1 MPSASRP
8 ALLEDSRQQTRAPR
22 SSPSAPPTQTTRT
35 SRWTR
40 ASGPRTDLLQ
50 QLRKPPVL
58 QHPPA
63 RLLLRAVAHDVVLEV
78 DRLDLRAAAR
88 AGLARA
94 PVHLERHRQLVGD
107 RVADHLLVVLERPAE
122 HLVAGQPQ
130 PLPGVVVELRPLLKR
145 RQPGGPEQLVHPRAT
160 DARDRAL

>member
-58 QHPPA
+58 QHPPV

-88 AGLARA
+88 ARLAGA
-94 PVHLERHRQLVGD
+94 AVHLQGHRELVGNG
-107 RVADHLLVVLERPAE
+107 VADHVL
-122 HLVAGQPQ
+122 
-130 PLPGVVVELRPLLKR
+130 VVVERAAEDLVAS
-145 RQPGGPEQLVHPRAT
+145 GPQ
-160 DARDRAL
+160 AL

>member
-50 QLRKPPVL
+50 QLRQPPVL
-58 QHPPA
+58 QHPPV
-63 RLLLRAVAHDVVLEV
+63 RLLLGAVAHDVVLEV

-88 AGLARA
+88 ARLAGA
-94 PVHLERHRQLVGD
+94 AVNLERHRQLVRDG
-107 RVADHLLVVLERPAE
+107 VADHLLVVVERA
-122 HLVAGQPQ
+122 
-130 PLPGVVVELRPLLKR
+130 
-145 RQPGGPEQLVHPRAT
+145 
-160 DARDRAL
+160 